1 MTPELKFLSV
11 AMPFEG
17 EYTQEQ
23 YTQQLIDEY
32 KKAGVRLR
40 AVYPSRLSW
49 RIFFTESS
57 MSRSLPN
64 RHFLLDERHGEDP
77 TLLMCWP
84 SRLG

>member
-57 MSRSLPN
+57 MTRSFPN
-64 RHFLLDERHGEDP
+64 RWFFWMNATGKTPPYL
-77 TLLMCWP
+77 CVA
-84 SRLG
+84 